1 MIASLARTAA
11 PCLYGSSL
19 EWFGREGGALD
30 KEDLGSRADR
40 PQAIENRLD
49 LFGSGPL
56 TSVLD
61 RTELQHGDGV
71 RARTVGRAVAH
82 EGDRPRNLEEL
93 SDPVPGLFVVIVP
106 VPGVGRTVILEHD
119 IGHGT
124 SLECRCPERSPKGAF
139 D

>member
-61 RTELQHGDGV
+61 RAELQHGDCV
-71 RARTVGRAVAH
+71 RAGTVSRAVGH
-82 EGDRPRNLEEL
+82 QRDCPRNLEEL
-93 SDPVPGLFVVIVP
+93 GDPAP
-106 VPGVGRTVILEHD
+106 D
-119 IGHGT
+119 
-124 SLECRCPERSPKGAF
+124 
-139 D
+139 